1 MSLGGQTPE
10 RVVAA
15 VLCIL
20 LVAAP
25 IGALVTST
33 PGGSNLE
40 EERRQPKYTS
50 ANEPT
55 QHAVI
60 DWGGLGSTT
69 ACQVHDPEDAWDG
82 STGSSATFQM
92 SETNGTG
99 PPTCHMGIDLQYN
112 YQTAAGGA
120 LLKPTNF
127 TIEVEY
133 SQSLATDNCAWVYII
148 AYDGHVSP
156 GQGTVFGGIGGSSSP
171 QYWVGDPVYCG
182 NMYPG
187 NSGPLPLP
195 SSPLSIPIPTTS
207 FQSYNESNSTGFTV
221 EIRVNPHYE
230 PQFNLYI
237 DEVVINASDEC
248 YQDVDCDGISDDDDS
263 IDYEIDWHPSA
274 EVWGG
279 NLDPAMKTPG
289 PPGIGIIAPP
299 CVDSPSSC
307 DTNTAVSATLEHP
320 AAEMRL
326 QFGLG
331 KGSSYEESPSDIIS
345 YFYVENQTGG
355 GWDTVYSQTGL
366 RTGGTWETITLWP
379 DHYNESNT
387 VNISFRVHN
396 QQTGQVGSVTGSW
409 SALMF
414 YEAMDVDS
422 DGDGTLDGDD
432 AFPMNPDEWLDT
444 DGDGTGDNADE
455 DDDGDGFD
463 DVDDAFP
470 MNPDEWLDSD
480 GDGTGD
486 NADLDDDNDGWDD
499 SEDFLPLDPSE
510 WLDTDGDGTGDNAD
524 GDDDGD
530 GFDDVDDAFPMN
542 PDEWLDTDGDGT
554 GDNADEDD
562 DGDGYLDI
570 HETGGCGSDPL
581 DADSLPTDTDQ
592 DYLCDQIDPD
602 MDGDDVS
609 NDYDAF
615 PLDPS
620 EWLDTD
626 GDGTGD
632 NADEDDD
639 GDGWS
644 DTTETSC
651 MTDPLDSSSVPDD
664 ADEDLTCDLED
675 ADDDGDGFDDG
686 DDAFP
691 LDPSEWLDTDGDGTG
706 DNADEDDDG
715 DGWSDADEEAC
726 GTEADQNTSVPQD
739 YDSDGLCDLLD
750 TEDEESSNG
759 SGGVSSIGKMAE
771 HVVNWAIQ
779 LTWKEMLVFGI
790 ISLLALTI
798 IRTTSKSRGD
808 PLIRPRSQQQELDDD
823 VWDSPKAIETA
834 KEAALPKPAGDSAPG
849 REDFINRES
858 WEKFGRKV
866 DELSISEEYRR
877 DLRTEIRKVVE
888 SNDVDGVL
896 NHSRNAAM
904 RVLCGYIVEAEA
916 YLRECVERTEGI
928 TPEIRQGFLAKETF
942 MKKVRKADGT
952 VDGLGGDLSTTLV
965 KDYND
970 PNNKK
975 EIPLM
980 RVFGWEDAK
989 NPFRKM
995 QPLVSESSMWM
1006 KKTKKRNV
1014 ARIKRHLAAL
1024 LDSLDDFVQSAED
1037 AIKNRNPE

>member
-455 DDDGDGFD
+455 DDDGDG
-463 DVDDAFP
+463 
-470 MNPDEWLDSD
+470 
-480 GDGTGD
+480 
-486 NADLDDDNDGWDD
+486 
-499 SEDFLPLDPSE
+499 
-510 WLDTDGDGTGDNAD
+510 
-524 GDDDGD
+524 
-530 GFDDVDDAFPMN
+530 
-542 PDEWLDTDGDGT
+542 
-554 GDNADEDD
+554 
-562 DGDGYLDI
+562 
-570 HETGGCGSDPL
+570 
-581 DADSLPTDTDQ
+581 
-592 DYLCDQIDPD
+592 
-602 MDGDDVS
+602 
-609 NDYDAF
+609 
-615 PLDPS
+615 
-620 EWLDTD
+620 
-626 GDGTGD
+626 
-632 NADEDDD
+632 
-639 GDGWS
+639 
-644 DTTETSC
+644 
-651 MTDPLDSSSVPDD
+651 
-664 ADEDLTCDLED
+664 
-675 ADDDGDGFDDG
+675 
-686 DDAFP
+686 
-691 LDPSEWLDTDGDGTG
+691 
-706 DNADEDDDG
+706 
-715 DGWSDADEEAC
+715 WSDADEEAC

-771 HVVNWAIQ
+771 HVVNWAIK
-779 LTWKEMLVFGI
+779 LGWREMLVFGI

-877 DLRTEIRKVVE
+877 DLRMEIGQVVE
-888 SNDVDGVL
+888 WIDVDGVL

-1024 LDSLDDFVQSAED
+1024 LDSLDDFVQAAED